1 MNPAEMEP
9 AKDRLLAEFPP
20 VGYEEWHRLVETELK
35 GVPFD
40 KRMLTATWE
49 GITLKPIYRPEDTA
63 HLSHLNSYPGF
74 APFVRGTVAGGYAC
88 QPWAVSQEITCSSPA
103 EFNHEARN
111 SLAGGLN
118 ALNMVLDKATRNG
131 RDPDWAKPL
140 LVRMAERGILESDI
154 QGRYRVKSV
163 GRKGKNK
170 RWVAPDIAKI
180 LQEGGVEGEGEN
192 VLGSDDYYEEL

>member
-1 MNPAEMEP
+1 MDGDEREIFYFL
-9 AKDRLLAEFPP
+9 KTR
-20 VGYEEWHRLVETELK
+20 GEEYVNAVEIA
-35 GVPFD
+35 
-40 KRMLTATWE
+40 R
-49 GITLKPIYRPEDTA
+49 R
-63 HLSHLNSYPGF
+63 
-74 APFVRGTVAGGYAC
+74 AGGKRK
-88 QPWAVSQEITCSSPA
+88 
-103 EFNHEARN
+103 FHE
-111 SLAGGLN
+111 
-118 ALNMVLDKATRNG
+118 
-131 RDPDWAKPL
+131 DPDWAKPL